1 MAFSG
6 LTARSKAQ
14 DSPVLWLSFLAG
26 SLVVHLAAILIG
38 RWYFSQTASPPAG
51 MAQAP
56 LDFVE
61 IDPNASPLKQPQ
73 QTAPSKPQPQTQ
85 AKAAPPQTSPVE
97 QAQPPD
103 SIQGLA
109 RQSAPERSRD
119 PLAPSS
125 APLNPS
131 AGAPN
136 RTRRAAESSQSG
148 QSPAERS
155 TSKQNST
162 DSPRS
167 TTSPNPATNSG
178 SSNSST
184 TNPNPTTNSGSGNS
198 QPSTPSPGTSSPSTS
213 PPSSQSQTPDTTK
226 PENPGDATTGN
237 PTSPSGSGEPL
248 SIATGVRGEVY
259 GTLQEDTYRPEQYA
273 RGTVALKSAAL
284 PEIKVEFPSKLP
296 VNALDLRLGLVINSE
311 GQVVAADV
319 REDSP
324 TLKQNPNL
332 NDPRVRADIQSVVN
346 GLVLQAN
353 ADGSLAF
360 NVNLESKEVDA
371 YRIMNIRLNI
381 NQ

>member
-1 MAFSG
+1 MGFSG

-61 IDPNASPLKQPQ
+61 IDPNAPPLKQPQ
-73 QTAPSKPQPQTQ
+73 RTVPSSPQPQTQ
-85 AKAAPPQTSPVE
+85 AKAAPPQTLPAE
-97 QAQPPD
+97 PAQPPN
-103 SIQGLA
+103 SIQSLA

-131 AGAPN
+131 AGAPS
-136 RTRRAAESSQSG
+136 RTRRAVKSSQSG

-155 TSKQNST
+155 TSGQNST
-162 DSPRS
+162 DSPR
-167 TTSPNPATNSG
+167 
-178 SSNSST
+178 ST

-198 QPSTPSPGTSSPSTS
+198 QSSTPSPGTSSPSTS
-213 PPSSQSQTPDTTK
+213 PPASQPQTPDTTK
-226 PENPGDATTGN
+226 PENPGGAATGN
-237 PTSPSGSGEPL
+237 PTSPSGAGEPL
-248 SIATGVRGEVY
+248 SIATGIRGEVY

-332 NDPRVRADIQSVVN
+332 NDPRVRADIQSIVN

-360 NVNLESKEVDA
+360 NVNLESKQVDA